1 MRKPS
6 NSSSRDPKIQS
17 TRITAGGRQPPACA
31 PDREPPDGEPPLA
44 ATSVVCAVTRQKT
57 SACSLKSPI
66 STIGTPS
73 SARALTAAISMASAR
88 SRSTSRPCRSR
99 GALWT
104 FIT

>member
-6 NSSSRDPKIQS
+6 NASSRDPKIQS
-17 TRITAGGRQPPACA
+17 TRIAAGGRQPPACA
-31 PDREPPDGEPPLA
+31 FTDGEPPLA

-73 SARALTAAISMASAR
+73 SARALTAAISIASAR
-88 SRSTSRPCRSR
+88 SRSSSRPCRSR
-99 GALWT
+99 GELWT
-104 FIT
+104 FMA